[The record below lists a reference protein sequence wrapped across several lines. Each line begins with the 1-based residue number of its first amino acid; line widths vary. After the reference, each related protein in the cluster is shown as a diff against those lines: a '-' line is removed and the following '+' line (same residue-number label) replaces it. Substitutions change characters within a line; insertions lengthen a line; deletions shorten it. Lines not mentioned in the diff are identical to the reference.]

1 MADAPPSDPSH
12 QPAPPQLAAANA
24 IAGQP
29 RTPADRSSMR
39 HAHGAETHHARG
51 RCIRRQP
58 ALSDAM
64 PLSQSRLVDAFRPSS
79 LVAALLR

>member
-39 HAHGAETHHARG
+39 RGHDGEMHRARG
-51 RCIRRQP
+51 RCTRRQP
-58 ALSDAM
+58 ALSLAAAGIHNVFG
-64 PLSQSRLVDAFRPSS
+64 PRYRVLISTA
-79 LVAALLR
+79 VA